1 MGTRVIESQ
10 PVFTKH
16 ASCRMSA
23 RSINGN
29 QIDQV
34 MRYGRESHVRSAV
47 IYAIGRKEVRKNG
60 RFLEACEGIHVICS
74 PSDGAIITTY
84 RNHNLKSLRH

>member
-1 MGTRVIESQ
+1 MGTRIIESQ
-10 PVFTKH
+10 PILTKH
-16 ASCRMSA
+16 ASSRMSA

-34 MRYGRESHVRSAV
+34 MRYGRESHVHSAV
-47 IYAIGRKEVRKNG
+47 IYAIGKKEVRKNG

-74 PSDGAIITTY
+74 PSDGAIITIY